1 MDTCNCTPSPCG
13 HCSCDT
19 CCDCG
24 HCSAGDQC
32 VCPCTAAERTAANC
46 RPQRPDL
53 GAIQTR
59 TNAATPGPWYPQP
72 DYGNDFI
79 ATQIGGY
86 EHGIGWLNFGAGSQA
101 RADREFVTAAR
112 TDVPALLAYARHLE
126 ARAAS
131 LEAERDGWAEN
142 SRNEARIWTAR
153 VAELEQ
159 QLAQAQAEQHQY
171 YTALQGVARNSPP
184 ARDGR

>member
-1 MDTCNCTPSPCG
+1 MRLPLHGRRANRGQLPTPTP
-13 HCSCDT
+13 
-19 CCDCG
+19 
-24 HCSAGDQC
+24 
-32 VCPCTAAERTAANC
+32 
-46 RPQRPDL
+46 RPRRHPDPHQR
-53 GAIQTR
+53 R
-59 TNAATPGPWYPQP
+59 HPGPWYPQP